1 MKEITLTQEELNE
14 LLSAMQEQ
22 IEITSETNYQLI
34 QVSKDDY
41 IYNFSTKDG
50 NFVAFNIFA
59 KYKELVAFNIVNK
72 DGELLFDE
80 DVIFI
85 FILSD
90 VIKAGTKNGEVIE
103 IDNIISK

>member
-22 IEITSETNYQLI
+22 IEITSENDNQLV

-50 NFVAFNIFA
+50 IFVAFNVFA

-72 DGELLFDE
+72 DGKFVFDE
-80 DVIFI
+80 GVIFALI
-85 FILSD
+85 SGKD
-90 VIKAGTKNGEVIE
+90 VIKAGTKNGKIV
-103 IDNIISK
+103 SK